1 VCIQTYFITRSAV
14 YCKIEEGE
22 GKILSGVYIL
32 CCLLFHSCRLE
43 RGREGNPHHLMGYL
57 IAVIIPLFICPCV
70 LSTKDIHRRAD
81 LFATVMELLN
91 VY

>member
-1 VCIQTYFITRSAV
+1 MKTSP
-14 YCKIEEGE
+14 G
-22 GKILSGVYIL
+22 
-32 CCLLFHSCRLE
+32 
-43 RGREGNPHHLMGYL
+43 LMGYL
-57 IAVIIPLFICPCV
+57 IAVIIPLFICAHV